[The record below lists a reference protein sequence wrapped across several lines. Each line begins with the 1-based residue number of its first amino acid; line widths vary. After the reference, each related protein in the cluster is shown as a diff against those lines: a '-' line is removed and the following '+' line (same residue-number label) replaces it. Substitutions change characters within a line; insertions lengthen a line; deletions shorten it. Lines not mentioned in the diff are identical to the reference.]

1 MAQAINGT
9 AATKSWNRLA
19 GQFNIEVGQAIQ
31 PESFCE
37 HRRRVFG
44 SVSILWTGGRVMLV
58 TRIFAVLATFMVSTV
73 VLALVANE
81 TSEQDARKVVLRPQT
96 QAVDKSIKGVGD
108 DTVVKRDQL
117 SGAARL
123 ITLAPQHRSDPVGN
137 RTQQDFERDM
147 LSYVQDNFRLL
158 GAEPRD
164 LRLMPEATL
173 ITDELAFFKYN
184 VFRDDIPVEDA
195 SILFRFKFGSL
206 VQVVNYSFA
215 EAQPM
220 HAAASLSDRELR
232 EILRRELGENDYVAL
247 GSSWRVTVRDSAY
260 RLLKV
265 RHFRQRFGRQAIIQ
279 INAHTG
285 KIYEVTP
292 QRYYFSSTG
301 YARATLYP
309 RWYRQD
315 LNLMPLRGVGIDF
328 LDHAGQVVQRV
339 ASDHEG
345 FFLVPQQGLTPQ
357 LNGVIGAQISVSNQ
371 SGPAVNVN
379 GVFNDETWH
388 TFIGRQLE
396 AEVSNDK
403 LVAQSMVY
411 YHLQHIV
418 RTASDYISSS
428 WFNRPLKANTNL
440 TRTCNAHWDTLLGT
454 VNFYS
459 GDRGCANTGLIAD
472 VIYHEWGHGL
482 DANSGGIVD
491 PAFSEGFGD
500 IVSMLMTRS
509 HVIGPDF
516 ALNGKP
522 VRDLEPDRVYPRDVS
537 NSVHST
543 GLIIGSTFWN
553 LFTAF
558 KEKHTEERALEILRR
573 YAFQMIF
580 TAERYTDVYDAL
592 LVIDDNDADLS
603 NGTPNL
609 CMLNEIFN
617 RHGLASRDGEC
628 QLAEFTETRSHEQ
641 RGNGNRVIEP
651 GETIEVN
658 AWLKNTTARDFVNL
672 QARASSAS
680 EYLQWHNDVA
690 TWQQLASGNTM
701 RSDTPLSFTVSE
713 DTPCGESFKID
724 LELDIENQLRSIS
737 TVLQVGSPSGRPD
750 LFKGVGLPREI
761 PDSSAVEVRVSAQG
775 QQWQETTT
783 VAAAQLKFSLFHF
796 AHQQIKAELVTPEG
810 KAVEVFNG
818 KLGLGILAIERDV
831 SDLLQGHRGQGEW
844 RLRVID
850 KQRGI
855 VGYLLD
861 FSLSLT
867 PDVFTC
873 QR

>member
-1 MAQAINGT
+1 MFLT
-9 AATKSWNRLA
+9 
-19 GQFNIEVGQAIQ
+19 
-31 PESFCE
+31 
-37 HRRRVFG
+37 RV
-44 SVSILWTGGRVMLV
+44 
-58 TRIFAVLATFMVSTV
+58 FAVLATFNVSTV
-73 VLALVANE
+73 ALALVANE
-81 TSEQDARKVVLRPQT
+81 NSEQDARKVVLRPQT

-123 ITLAPQHRSDPVGN
+123 ITLAPQQRSASAGK
-137 RTQQDFERDM
+137 RTQQDFEQDM
-147 LSYVQDNFRLL
+147 LRYVQDNFRLL
-158 GAEPRD
+158 GIESQD
-164 LRLMPEATL
+164 LRLMPEASL
-173 ITDELAFFKYN
+173 ITDDVAFFKYN

-206 VQVVNYSFA
+206 VQVVNYSFV

-220 HAAASLSDRELR
+220 HAVAPLRDRELQ
-232 EILRRELGENDYVAL
+232 EILRRKLGENDYVAI
-247 GSSWRVTVRDSAY
+247 GSSWRVTVQDSAY

-265 RHFRQRFGRQAIIQ
+265 RHFRQRFGRQAVIQ

-285 KIYEVTP
+285 EIYEVTP
-292 QRYYFSSTG
+292 QRYYFSTTG
-301 YARATLYP
+301 YARATLYS

-328 LDHAGQVVQRV
+328 LDSAGRVVQRV
-339 ASDHEG
+339 ASNHEG
-345 FFLVPQQGLTPQ
+345 RFIVPQQGLTPQ
-357 LNGVIGAQISVSNQ
+357 LNGVVGAQISVSNQ
-371 SGPAVNVN
+371 SGPSININ

-411 YHLQHIV
+411 YHLQRIV
-418 RTASDYISSS
+418 RTASHYITSP
-428 WFNRPLKANTNL
+428 WFNRPLRANTNL
-440 TRTCNAHWDTLLGT
+440 TRTCNAHWDTLFGT

-459 GDRGCANTGLIAD
+459 GDSGCANTGLIAD

-482 DANSGGIVD
+482 DANTGGIVD
-491 PAFSEGFGD
+491 AAFSEGFGD

-509 HVIGPDF
+509 PVIGPDF
-516 ALNGKP
+516 GLSGKP
-522 VRDLEPDRVYPRDVS
+522 VRDLEPDRVHPSDVS

-558 KEKHTEERALEILRR
+558 KERYAEEQALEILRR

-609 CMLNEIFN
+609 CLLNEIFN

-628 QLAEFTETRSHEQ
+628 QLAVFTETRSHEQ

-651 GETIEVN
+651 GETIEIN
-658 AWLKNTTARDFVNL
+658 AWLKNTTKRDFVNL

-680 EYLQWHNDVA
+680 EYLQWHNDIA
-690 TWQQLASGNTM
+690 TWQQLISGNTM
-701 RSDTPLSFTVSE
+701 RSDTPLSFTLSE
-713 DTPCGESFKID
+713 DTPCGESFKIE
-724 LELDIENQLRSIS
+724 LELDIENQLRSTS

-750 LFKGVGLPREI
+750 SFQGVGMPREI
-761 PDSSAVEVRVSAQG
+761 PDNSAVEVGVLVQG
-775 QQWQETTT
+775 QQWRETTT
-783 VAAAQLKFSLFHF
+783 VSAAQLKFSLFHF
-796 AHQQIKAELVTPEG
+796 AHQQLRVELVTPAG
-810 KAVEVFNG
+810 KAVEVYSG
-818 KLGLGILAIERDV
+818 KLGLGILAVERDV
-831 SDLLQGHRGQGEW
+831 SDLLQGHLGQGEW

-850 KQRGI
+850 KQQGI

-861 FSLSLT
+861 FALSLT